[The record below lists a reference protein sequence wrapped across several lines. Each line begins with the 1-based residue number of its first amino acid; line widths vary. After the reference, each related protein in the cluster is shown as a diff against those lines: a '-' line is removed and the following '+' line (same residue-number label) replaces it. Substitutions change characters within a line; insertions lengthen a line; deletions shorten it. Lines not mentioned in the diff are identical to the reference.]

1 MTEHVSCH
9 CKCKF
14 NCAICNSDQK
24 WNNKTCQ
31 NECKNYHTWKKNYSW
46 NLNTC
51 TCENSKYLKSTS
63 VTECDKIIIDMNNVS
78 TKYTITTIVTS
89 NASTNCHTI
98 KVRDCH
104 ILHSFIIYHNTIE
117 NYYYLLSLCK
127 TKRYNKKSKI
137 MNFKKFVLKFL
148 YVIILMG

>member
-1 MTEHVSCH
+1 MTEHISCD

-14 NCAICNSDQK
+14 NCAICNSNQK

-31 NECKNYHTWKKNYSW
+31 SECKNYRTWKKYYSW
-46 NLNTC
+46 NLKTC

-63 VTECDKIIIDMNNVS
+63 VTECDKIIIDMNSVS
-78 TKYTITTIVTS
+78 TKYTIATIVTS

-104 ILHSFIIYHNTIE
+104 ILCSFIIYYNTID

-127 TKRYNKKSKI
+127 TKRYEKI
-137 MNFKKFVLKFL
+137 ENNEF
-148 YVIILMG
+148 

>member
-1 MTEHVSCH
+1 M
-9 CKCKF
+9 
-14 NCAICNSDQK
+14 N
-24 WNNKTCQ
+24 
-31 NECKNYHTWKKNYSW
+31 
-46 NLNTC
+46 
-51 TCENSKYLKSTS
+51 
-63 VTECDKIIIDMNNVS
+63 ECDKIMIDMNNVS
-78 TKYTITTIVTS
+78 TKYTIATIVTS

-104 ILHSFIIYHNTIE
+104 ILRSFIIYHNTIE

-137 MNFKKFVLKFL
+137 MNFKKFVLKVL